1 MVPNS
6 LQDFATLDSNR
17 ESRTGEPEVV
27 FARGKTPWQTLAILA
42 ELIKKNGKALATGV
56 TLECANLLIPHFP
69 IHRHHALSRT
79 FVAGDSGYEEPAAAN
94 IVVVCAGTSDLPVA
108 EEALVTLHFLG
119 VPAKRMMDIG
129 VAGLHRLL
137 ERLPELR
144 ACRAIIAV
152 AGMEGALPGVIAGLV
167 PCPVIAVPTSTGYGA
182 AAGGWAALLGMLSSC
197 APGIAVVNIDNGF
210 GAAVMA
216 ARIVRGG
223 TGVPP
228 VSANDDQAAQPIC

>member
-1 MVPNS
+1 MLSPITMISDSLPN
-6 LQDFATLDSNR
+6 FATLDYKRQN
-17 ESRTGEPEVV
+17 RTGEPEVV
-27 FARGKTPWQTLAILA
+27 FARGKTPEQTCAILT
-42 ELIKKNGKALATGV
+42 ELMKKNGKALATGV
-56 TLECANLLIPHFP
+56 AQECADFLIPRIP
-69 IHRHHALSRT
+69 VHRHHAGSRT
-79 FVAGDSGYEEPAAAN
+79 FVAGDAAYEEPFVSN
-94 IVVVCAGTSDLPVA
+94 IAVVCAGTSDLPVV

-119 VPAKRMMDIG
+119 CPAKRMADIG

-144 ACRAIIAV
+144 ACRVIIAV

-167 PCPVIAVPTSTGYGA
+167 SCPVIAVPTSTGYGA

-216 ARIVRGG
+216 ARIMHG
-223 TGVPP
+223 
-228 VSANDDQAAQPIC
+228 SQSNIAE